1 MTSSLHLQVLPQTL
15 AVCRL
20 PADADVPPWAVA
32 ARFFSLT
39 RTEDEMSVVCPDVSV
54 PAGVE
59 SEGGWQALKVQGPL
73 DFSLTGVLASLA
85 APLAEAGIPIFA
97 LSTFETDYLLVK
109 ENQLQ
114 RAMKV
119 LAQAGHGMEG
129 EGLGS

>member
-1 MTSSLHLQVLPQTL
+1 MTSSLHLHVLPQTF

-32 ARFFSLT
+32 ARFFSIT
-39 RTEDEMSVVCPDVSV
+39 RTEDEMSVVCPAVSV
-54 PAGVE
+54 PEGVE
-59 SEGGWQALKVQGPL
+59 SEGGWQVLKVQGPL

-109 ENQLQ
+109 KDQLE

-119 LAQAGHGMEG
+119 LAKAGHGMG
-129 EGLGS
+129 DGVKD

>member
-1 MTSSLHLQVLPQTL
+1 LTSSLHLQVLPQTF

-32 ARFFSLT
+32 GRFFSIT
-39 RTEDEMSVVCPDVSV
+39 RTEDETSVVCPDVSV
-54 PAGVE
+54 PEGVE

-85 APLAEAGIPIFA
+85 VPLAEAGIPVFA

-109 ENQLQ
+109 QDRLET
-114 RAMKV
+114 AMRTLEK
-119 LAQAGHGMEG
+119 AGHGMEDRRKD
-129 EGLGS
+129 